1 MEIYPRLHWLS
12 GGGNAYLAQDDDGFI
27 LVDTGMPGRIDI
39 AGYLAQLGHSPTAI
53 THILV
58 THADIDHV
66 GNLAAIQRQSGAT
79 VYASPASAE
88 LLIRGESPSHG
99 KRLMKWIIDHFMR
112 FEPVAPEH
120 IHVIG
125 DGERLPI
132 LDGVQVIAAPG
143 HTADQIVFFCKARG
157 ILFAGDALFTRN
169 GLASSGKFL
178 SADYEEGR
186 RTALKL
192 LPLSPAI
199 FACGHGEPLQTHT
212 DTDIMAFFNSLRD
225 A

>member
-1 MEIYPRLHWLS
+1 MEVFPGLHWLT
-12 GGGNAYLAQDDDGFI
+12 GGSNAYLAQDDDGFI
-27 LVDTGMPGRIDI
+27 LVDAGMPGRIDFV
-39 AGYLAQLGHSPTAI
+39 GYLAQLGHPPTAI
-53 THILV
+53 THILI

-66 GNLAAIQRQSGAT
+66 GGLADIQRQSGAT

-88 LLIRGESPSHG
+88 LLARGDSPSHNN
-99 KRLMKWIIDHFMR
+99 RLMKWVIDHFVR

-120 IHVIG
+120 IHIISE
-125 DGERLPI
+125 GERLPI

-143 HTADQIVFFCKARG
+143 HTADQIVFFSQARG

-178 SADYEEGR
+178 SADYEQAR

-199 FACGHGEPLQTHT
+199 YACGHGEPLQNHSE
-212 DTDIMAFFNSLRD
+212 DDIMALFNALRD
-225 A
+225 T

>member
-1 MEIYPRLHWLS
+1 MEIFPGLYWLN
-12 GGGNAYLAQDDDGFI
+12 GMGNAYLAQDDDGFI

-39 AGYLAQLGHSPTAI
+39 AGYLAQLGYPPTAI
-53 THILV
+53 THILI

-66 GNLAAIQRQSGAT
+66 GNLADIQRQSGAT

-88 LLIRGESPSHG
+88 LLARGESPSHNN
-99 KRLMKWIIDHFMR
+99 RLMKWVVDHFMR

-143 HTADQIVFFCKARG
+143 HTADQIVFFCQARG
-157 ILFAGDALFTRN
+157 ILFAGDALFTRK
-169 GLASSGKFL
+169 GLASSGKLL
-178 SADYEEGR
+178 SADYEAGR

-199 FACGHGEPLQTHT
+199 YACGHGEPLQTHSEE
-212 DTDIMAFFNSLRD
+212 DIMAFFNTLRD
-225 A
+225 T